1 MKLPMVIIARA
12 LALLW
17 AGFWAFFFVAEARA
31 WETPVRVTVL
41 WAGVGLLFLILALV
55 PWGWERGGGA
65 LLAVAG
71 LLIGVA
77 YAIWAPPRLPFPSRV
92 ITNLLLGG
100 PPLAAGIVFWMHH
113 RAVAART

>member
-1 MKLPMVIIARA
+1 MKLRMVIIART

-17 AGFWAFFFVAEARA
+17 AGFWAIFFVAEARA
-31 WETPVRVTVL
+31 WETPVRATVL

-55 PWGWERGGGA
+55 PWGWERGGGV
-65 LLAVAG
+65 LLAVVG

-77 YAIWAPPRLPFPSRV
+77 YPIWAPPRLPFASRV
-92 ITNLLLGG
+92 MTTLVLSG
-100 PPLAAGIVFWMHH
+100 PPLAAGIVFLMHH